1 MRPNMKKDGSIV
13 ATVSPERVL
22 SVDMRLERRAARDAG
37 KTEMATTMLRRK
49 DVVLYVVSLLCLLAC
64 VHRRVM
70 LIAVSNLAIM
80 RQLLH

>member
-1 MRPNMKKDGSIV
+1 MRPNIKRDGSIV

-49 DVVLYVVSLLCLLAC
+49 HVVLYVVSSL
-64 VHRRVM
+64 
-70 LIAVSNLAIM
+70 
-80 RQLLH
+80 

>member
-1 MRPNMKKDGSIV
+1 MRPNIKRDGSIV

-22 SVDMRLERRAARDAG
+22 SVDMRLERRATRDAG
-37 KTEMATTMLRRK
+37 KTEIATTMLRRK
-49 DVVLYVVSLLCLLAC
+49 DVVLYVVSLLCLLAW
-64 VHRRVM
+64 VHRCVM